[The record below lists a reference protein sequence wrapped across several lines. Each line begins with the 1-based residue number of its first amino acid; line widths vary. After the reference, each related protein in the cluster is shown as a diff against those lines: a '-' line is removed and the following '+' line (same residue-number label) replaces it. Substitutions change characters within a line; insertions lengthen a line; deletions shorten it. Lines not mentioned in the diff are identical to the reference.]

1 MKKLIEKTLKISSVE
16 KIRNTRLKGI
26 TAFIMGIVFI
36 TACGNNEDQ
45 NGDVQAIRE
54 QISEYNQQIVEMSR
68 KVSELERKL
77 EELGEIPQNRI
88 RTPVTVTEI
97 IPQPFDHYFK
107 VNASVEAIQE
117 AMISP
122 ETNGQIREI
131 PVRKGQRVRKGQVL
145 TRLNTSVIENN
156 IAEVKTSLQLA
167 QTVYNRQK
175 SLWEQEIGSEIQY
188 LEARNNYE
196 SLQSRLKSLESQ
208 LDMAIMRAPFDGIV
222 DEIFAKE
229 GELAMPGS
237 MVMQILNLRNLYVNA
252 DVSESFLPMI
262 DPSDKVILR
271 FSAYPDYEEEVPV
284 HRMGNVINPE
294 NRTFRLQLR
303 INNPQEKFK
312 PNMVATMSIKS
323 YTADDALVV
332 PSILIKQDTQGHYLY
347 VADENEEGD
356 LTAQKVY
363 IERGLSGEGR
373 TMIKSG
379 IKQGDLLINQGHNR
393 VNDGA
398 LIAISEER
406 SLARNK

>member
-77 EELGEIPQNRI
+77 EELGEVPQNRI

-97 IPQPFDHYFK
+97 TPQPFDHYFK

-122 ETNGQIREI
+122 EINGQIREI
-131 PVRKGQRVRKGQVL
+131 PVKKGQRVRKGQVVA
-145 TRLNTSVIENN
+145 RLNTSVIENN

-175 SLWEQEIGSEIQY
+175 SLWEQEIGSEIQF

>member
-1 MKKLIEKTLKISSVE
+1 MKKSVKKNQENSLVKKFNIGRISGMSV
-16 KIRNTRLKGI
+16 
-26 TAFIMGIVFI
+26 FILAVIFI
-36 TACGNNEDQ
+36 TACGNNENQ
-45 NGDVQAIRE
+45 NENAQVIRE
-54 QISEYNQQIVEMSR
+54 QISEYNQQIVELNQ

-77 EELGEIPQNRI
+77 EELGEVPQNRI

-97 IPQPFDHYFK
+97 TQQPFDHYFK

-131 PVRKGQRVRKGQVL
+131 PVRKGERVRRGQVL
-145 TRLNTSVIENN
+145 ARLNTSVIENN

-208 LDMAIMRAPFDGIV
+208 LDMAIMRAPFDGVV

-237 MVMQILNLRNLYVNA
+237 MVMQLLNLRDLYINA
-252 DVSESFLPMI
+252 DVSESFLPLV
-262 DPSDKVILR
+262 DPSEKVILR
-271 FSAYPDYEEEVPV
+271 FSAYPEYEEEVPV

-303 INNPQEKFK
+303 INNPEEKFK
-312 PNMVATMSIKS
+312 PNMVASMNIRSH
-323 YTADDALVV
+323 TADDALVV
-332 PSILIKQDTQGHYLY
+332 PSILIKQDTQGHYIF
-347 VADENEEGD
+347 VAGKNDDGD
-356 LTAQKVY
+356 LIAQKVY

-379 IKQGDLLINQGHNR
+379 IKEGDLLINQGHNR

-398 LIAISEER
+398 LVEISEER
-406 SLARNK
+406 SLARND

>member
-1 MKKLIEKTLKISSVE
+1 MKKLIEKTLKISSVK
-16 KIRNTRLKGI
+16 KIRNFRLPGLA
-26 TAFIMGIVFI
+26 TFIMAII
-36 TACGNNEDQ
+36 LLTACNNNEDQ
-45 NGDVQAIRE
+45 NDDVQSIRE
-54 QISEYNQQIVEMSR
+54 QISEYNQQIVEMSQQ
-68 KVSELERKL
+68 VSELERKL

-97 IPQPFDHYFK
+97 TPQPFDHYFK

-122 ETNGQIREI
+122 ETNGQIMEI
-131 PVRKGQRVRKGQVL
+131 PVRKGERVRQGQVL
-145 TRLNTSVIENN
+145 ARLNTSVIENN

-167 QTVYNRQK
+167 QTVYNRQR

-208 LDMAIMRAPFDGIV
+208 LDMAIMHAPFDGVV

-237 MVMQILNLRNLYVNA
+237 MVMQLLNLKNLYINA
-252 DVSESFLPMI
+252 DVSESFLPLI
-262 DPSDKVILR
+262 DPSEKVILR
-271 FSAYPDYEEEVPV
+271 FSAYPDYEEKVSV

-303 INNPQEKFK
+303 INNPGEKFK
-312 PNMVATMSIKS
+312 PNMVATMNIRSF
-323 YTADDALVV
+323 TAEDALVV
-332 PSILIKQDTQGHYLY
+332 PSILIKQDTQGHYVY
-347 VADENEEGD
+347 VAEKNDENE
-356 LTAQKVY
+356 LVAQKVY
-363 IERGLSGEGR
+363 IERGLSGEGI

-379 IKQGDLLINQGHNR
+379 IKEGDLVINQGHNR

-398 LIAISEER
+398 LVEISEER
-406 SLARNK
+406 SLARNN

>member
-77 EELGEIPQNRI
+77 EELGEVPQNRI

-122 ETNGQIREI
+122 EINGQIREI
-131 PVRKGQRVRKGQVL
+131 PVKKGQRVRKGQVVA
-145 TRLNTSVIENN
+145 RLNTSVIENN

-175 SLWEQEIGSEIQY
+175 SLWEQEIGSEIQF

>member
-1 MKKLIEKTLKISSVE
+1 MKKLIVKNQKTSSV
-16 KIRNTRLKGI
+16 KKVRIPGI
-26 TAFIMGIVFI
+26 LSLSVILLVAIFA
-36 TACGNNEDQ
+36 TACNNNDNE
-45 NGDVQAIRE
+45 NGDVQSIRQ
-54 QISEYNQQIVEMSR
+54 QISEYNRQIVEMSQ

-77 EELGEIPQNRI
+77 EELGEVPQNRV

-97 IPQPFDHYFK
+97 MPQPFDHYFK

-131 PVRKGQRVRKGQVL
+131 SVRKGERVKRGQVL
-145 TRLNTSVIENN
+145 ARLNTSVIENN

-208 LDMAIMRAPFDGIV
+208 LDMAVMRAPFDGVV

-229 GELAMPGS
+229 GELAMPGTY
-237 MVMQILNLRNLYVNA
+237 VMQLLNLRDLYVNA

-262 DPSDKVILR
+262 NPSDKVILR
-271 FSAYPDYEEEVPV
+271 FSAFPDFEEEVPV
-284 HRMGNVINPE
+284 YRMGNVINPE

-303 INNPQEKFK
+303 INNPQERFK
-312 PNMVATMSIKS
+312 PNMVASMSIRS
-323 YTADDALVV
+323 YTAKDALVV
-332 PSILIKQDTQGHYLY
+332 PSILIKQDTQGHYVY
-347 VADENEEGD
+347 VAEKNDEGD
-356 LTAQKVY
+356 MVAQKVY

-373 TMIKSG
+373 TMVKSG
-379 IKQGDLLINQGHNR
+379 IREGDLLINQGHNR
-393 VNDGA
+393 VNDGT
-398 LIAISEER
+398 LVSLSEER
-406 SLARNK
+406 SLARNN

>member
-1 MKKLIEKTLKISSVE
+1 MKKLIEKTLKYSSVK
-16 KIRNTRLKGI
+16 KIGNFRITVI
-26 TAFIMGIVFI
+26 TAFIMSMVFI
-36 TACGNNEDQ
+36 TACDNNEDQ

-54 QISEYNQQIVEMSR
+54 QISEYNQQIVEMSQ

-77 EELGEIPQNRI
+77 EELGEVPQNRI

-97 IPQPFDHYFK
+97 TPQPFDHYFK

-131 PVRKGQRVRKGQVL
+131 PVRKGQRVKQGQVL
-145 TRLNTSVIENN
+145 ARLNTSVIENN
-156 IAEVKTSLQLA
+156 IAEAKTSLQLA

-196 SLQSRLKSLESQ
+196 SLQSRLKSMESQ
-208 LDMAIMRAPFDGIV
+208 LDMAIMRAPFNGVV

-237 MVMQILNLRNLYVNA
+237 MVMQLLNLRDLYVNA
-252 DVSESFLPMI
+252 DVSESFLPLI
-262 DPSDKVILR
+262 DPSEKVILR
-271 FSAYPDYEEEVPV
+271 FSAFPDYQEEVPV
-284 HRMGNVINPE
+284 HRIGNVINPE

-303 INNPQEKFK
+303 IDNPEEKFK
-312 PNMVATMSIKS
+312 PNMVASMNIRSF
-323 YTADDALVV
+323 TAENALVV
-332 PSILIKQDTQGHYLY
+332 PSILIKQDTQGYY
-347 VADENEEGD
+347 VYIAEKNDEGD
-356 LTAQKVY
+356 MVAQKVY
-363 IERGLSGEGR
+363 IERGLSGEGI

-379 IKQGDLLINQGHNR
+379 INEGDLLINQGHNR

-398 LIAISEER
+398 LVVISEER
-406 SLARNK
+406 SLARNN

>member
-1 MKKLIEKTLKISSVE
+1 MKKLIVKNRKTSSAIKVRIPKILSLS
-16 KIRNTRLKGI
+16 
-26 TAFIMGIVFI
+26 AFIMAAIFI
-36 TACGNNEDQ
+36 TACNNNENE
-45 NGDVQAIRE
+45 NGDVQSIRQ
-54 QISEYNQQIVEMSR
+54 QISEYNQQIVEMSQ

-77 EELGEIPQNRI
+77 EELGEVPQNRI

-97 IPQPFDHYFK
+97 TPQPFDHYFK

-131 PVRKGQRVRKGQVL
+131 PVRKGERVRSGQIL
-145 TRLNTSVIENN
+145 ARLNTSVIENN

-208 LDMAIMRAPFDGIV
+208 LDMAIMRAPFDGVV

-237 MVMQILNLRNLYVNA
+237 MVMQLLNLRDLYVNA
-252 DVSESFLPMI
+252 DVSESFLPLI
-262 DPSDKVILR
+262 DPSEKVILR
-271 FSAYPDYEEEVPV
+271 FSAFPDYEEEVPV

-303 INNPQEKFK
+303 IRNPEEKFK
-312 PNMVATMSIKS
+312 PNMVATMSIRS
-323 YTADDALVV
+323 YTAADALVV
-332 PSILIKQDTQGHYLY
+332 PSILIKQDTQGHYVY
-347 VADENEEGD
+347 VADENDDGD
-356 LTAQKVY
+356 LVAQKVY

-379 IKQGDLLINQGHNR
+379 IKEGDLVINQGHNR

-398 LIAISEER
+398 LVAISEER
-406 SLARNK
+406 SLARNN

>member
-145 TRLNTSVIENN
+145 ARLNTSVIENN